1 MLTKT
6 KTCLSFPFLSLGH
19 EPDADLGPVISP
31 ESKKRI
37 CDLIQSGVTEGATI
51 LLDGRNITVPKYEK
65 GNFVGPTVLA
75 DVKVC
80 SAHLSTGH
88 LYEYLLINLQGDM
101 KNIIWFNLY
110 DTYSQT

>member
-1 MLTKT
+1 MLVSDVKCKSSCIKSRIVLMMLTT
-6 KTCLSFPFLSLGH
+6 KTCLSFPYLSLGH

-80 SAHLSTGH
+80 TPTGH
-88 LYEYLLINLQGDM
+88 L
-101 KNIIWFNLY
+101 
-110 DTYSQT
+110 